1 MSKFSVKIHVW
12 ASLVFCLGAAVFGC
26 GTSAVL
32 SQDASTGAG
41 GAGASSTGAGGEGG
55 GCSGQC
61 APLGPGEWLGP
72 LLLWIGTA
80 GEAPDCPAS
89 APVKGAPVFADL
101 NAPLACGVCKCDA
114 PSGTC
119 TLPTTLTAASAPCPG
134 DGPGVAHTSFDAP
147 AGWSGACTA
156 ANSIPA
162 NQKCNGVNCVQSLT
176 VAPLALTETACGVSV
191 DPVAAKL
198 PFTWGTEARSCHGVA
213 YGPCATPDEVCA
225 PAAEPGF
232 AQCLVRDGD
241 NACPDRYTDRH
252 VLYGGFSDT
261 RECTPC
267 ACSAP
272 VGSTCK
278 AFVSVWEDGAC
289 SSPGGSNPIDATKSA
304 CFDILPSGQALGS
317 KLATVPVYSPGV
329 CQASGGEPMG
339 AAVPEEPSTYCCLPP
354 GA

>member
-1 MSKFSVKIHVW
+1 
-12 ASLVFCLGAAVFGC
+12 
-26 GTSAVL
+26 
-32 SQDASTGAG
+32 
-41 GAGASSTGAGGEGG
+41 
-55 GCSGQC
+55 
-61 APLGPGEWLGP
+61 
-72 LLLWIGTA
+72 
-80 GEAPDCPAS
+80 
-89 APVKGAPVFADL
+89 
-101 NAPLACGVCKCDA
+101 
-114 PSGTC
+114 
-119 TLPTTLTAASAPCPG
+119 
-134 DGPGVAHTSFDAP
+134 VAHTSFDAP

-156 ANSIPA
+156 ANPIAA

-176 VAPLALTETACGVSV
+176 VAPLALTEAACGISV

-232 AQCLVRDGD
+232 AQCLVQKGD

-272 VGSTCK
+272 VGGTCT
-278 AFVSVWEDGAC
+278 AQLSVFKDNAC
-289 SSPGGSNPIDATKSA
+289 STLSSINGLSSTGPT
-304 CFDILPSGQALGS
+304 CFDILPSGQTLGS
-317 KLATVPVYSPGV
+317 KLAEAPVYAPGV

-339 AAVPEEPSTYCCLPP
+339 QVLPEGPSTYCCLPP
-354 GA
+354 GT